1 MRDFADKGGGGV
13 KKAEKSAYV
22 LNGSPLTLLLQ
33 DLPIQ
38 GLGRV
43 ENHEDV
49 RTRDQFGSGFV
60 GNDSFGLA
68 TFLGVAQVT

>member
-1 MRDFADKGGGGV
+1 MLKLADT
-13 KKAEKSAYV
+13 ATLLPE
-22 LNGSPLTLLLQ
+22 LTLLQ

-49 RTRDQFGSGFV
+49 RTFPEQREL
-60 GNDSFGLA
+60 LA
-68 TFLGVAQVT
+68 FQEEVVLLA

>member
-1 MRDFADKGGGGV
+1 MLKLADT
-13 KKAEKSAYV
+13 ATLLQE
-22 LNGSPLTLLLQ
+22 LTLLQ

-49 RTRDQFGSGFV
+49 R
-60 GNDSFGLA
+60 SFPEQRELLA
-68 TFLGVAQVT
+68 FQEEVVRLARLAAW